1 MAAFNKEL
9 RCNLHKVHLL
19 CLVSHGLMLSDQC
32 DDQLLQAILL
42 SLLPREHIY
51 GNPELYKQESLLK
64 LLKWFLARAFQL
76 SKHIESSHPD
86 SQFQSLT
93 AVQLLVALMRAV
105 SLRTRLVL
113 VLEPLPFKKPPAHGG
128 RKSSQDSSTSGS
140 KGKSRA
146 SLESDGVQ
154 QGVGA
159 PENSQVCNV
168 VESSEGSNGN
178 TKPGTKGSVAV
189 SDVTPV
195 REPPA
200 KYCGQKRKATKKI
213 AGSRKKRRT
222 STRLLSTEADS
233 NLSQSFL
240 VDDEEDKPKPH
251 RGRGIQSHGK
261 EKSRAQFSSTECK
274 DSPYFKR
281 AASGRGTSKLYS
293 ETLEE
298 DIDTSDVESDRDSDS
313 DYVPLG
319 PETQSSKVQFGR
331 KDACVDDDDDGNGSD
346 DVDAKCKGK
355 KGKSQGRK
363 KSVSL
368 PPLAKKLR
376 LAVDK
381 SSLCEAGGSRR
392 RSKDDPGPSRDTLE
406 AEESPPKNG
415 EMYSKCF
422 LEYIGSRSHQPDPLG
437 YRPTLT

>member
-1 MAAFNKEL
+1 M
-9 RCNLHKVHLL
+9 
-19 CLVSHGLMLSDQC
+19 
-32 DDQLLQAILL
+32 
-42 SLLPREHIY
+42 
-51 GNPELYKQESLLK
+51 
-64 LLKWFLARAFQL
+64 
-76 SKHIESSHPD
+76 
-86 SQFQSLT
+86 
-93 AVQLLVALMRAV
+93 
-105 SLRTRLVL
+105 
-113 VLEPLPFKKPPAHGG
+113 LEPLPFKKPPAHGG

-159 PENSQVCNV
+159 PEDSQVCNV

-200 KYCGQKRKATKKI
+200 KYCGQKRKTTKKI

-222 STRLLSTEADS
+222 SSRLLSTEADS

-392 RSKDDPGPSRDTLE
+392 SKDDPGPSRDTLE
-406 AEESPPKNG
+406 AEESPPKNR
-415 EMYSKCF
+415 EIYSKCF

>member
-1 MAAFNKEL
+1 VAAFNKEL

-76 SKHIESSHPD
+76 SKNIESSHPD

-140 KGKSRA
+140 KGKSRT

-159 PENSQVCNV
+159 PEDSQVCKV
-168 VESSEGSNGN
+168 VESAEGSNGN
-178 TKPGTKGSVAV
+178 TKHGAKGSVAV

-200 KYCGQKRKATKKI
+200 KYCGQKRKATKNI
-213 AGSRKKRRT
+213 AGNRKKRRT

-233 NLSQSFL
+233 KSFL
-240 VDDEEDKPKPH
+240 VDDEDKSKPH
-251 RGRGIQSHGK
+251 RGRGIQSRGK
-261 EKSRAQFSSTECK
+261 EKSRAQFTSTECK
-274 DSPYFKR
+274 DSPYFKK
-281 AASGRGTSKLYS
+281 AASGRGTSKSYS
-293 ETLEE
+293 ETLKE

-331 KDACVDDDDDGNGSD
+331 RDACVDDDDDGNDSD

-355 KGKSQGRK
+355 KRKSQRRK
-363 KSVSL
+363 KSVSP

-392 RSKDDPGPSRDTLE
+392 RSKDDPGPSRDALE

-415 EMYSKCF
+415 EMYSECF